1 MRTDLAMLVELAD
14 AEFDGE
20 SFNGPSLMATL
31 EKLSPE
37 AAASHDTFE
46 GYSAWETAIHCLYF
60 KYFIARSL
68 GAAGPVEPYPYE
80 QESFVRVEGADVE
93 AWKKLDAYHRRV
105 HNAVW
110 TAIAGLDDAR
120 LDSTMPEWKIPYRAA
135 IAWLATHDTY
145 HAAQIRNMGVP
156 GLRSP
161 RD

>member
-1 MRTDLAMLVELAD
+1 MNTDLALLVELAD

-20 SFNGPSLMATL
+20 SFNGPSLMVTL

-68 GAAGPVEPYPYE
+68 GVTGSVEPYPYE
-80 QESFVRVEGADVE
+80 QESFIRVEGADPE
-93 AWKKLDAYHRRV
+93 AWRQLDAYLRRV
-105 HNAVW
+105 HHATW
-110 TAIAGLDDAR
+110 RAIAELGEER
-120 LDSTMPEWKIPYRAA
+120 LASIMPEWKIPYSSA

-145 HAAQIRNMGVP
+145 HTAQIRNMGVP